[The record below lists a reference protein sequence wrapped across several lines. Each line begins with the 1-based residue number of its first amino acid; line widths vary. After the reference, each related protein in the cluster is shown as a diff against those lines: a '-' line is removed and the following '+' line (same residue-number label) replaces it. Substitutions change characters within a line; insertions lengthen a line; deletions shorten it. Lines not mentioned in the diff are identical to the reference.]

1 VPFRRLAAALFA
13 LAALF
18 AVHPADAADPRLEDL
33 SIGRAN
39 APVTIVEYSS
49 YTCPHCAAF
58 RQETRP
64 WLIETFVNSGRARL
78 VFSDFPLDGVAMA
91 ASMLVHAAP
100 RANAEALSEAFFSE
114 QRTWMHA
121 ANPRQALSGIAALAG
136 MSPQAIDAALAE
148 QALFQGMLHKRNAA
162 SRDHGIDSTP
172 TLLIN
177 GRTIAANSPRKELA
191 AAIAAAEAE
200 AGVKP

>member
-1 VPFRRLAAALFA
+1 MPFRRSAALLFA
-13 LAALF
+13 FAALF
-18 AVHPADAADPRLEDL
+18 AVRPADAADPRLEDL
-33 SIGRAN
+33 SVGRAN

-58 RQETRP
+58 HQETRP

-78 VFSDFPLDGVAMA
+78 VLSDFPLDGVAMA

-121 ANPRQALSGIAALAG
+121 ANPRQTLSGIAALAG
-136 MSPQAIDAALAE
+136 MSPQAIDAALAD
-148 QALFQGMLHKRNAA
+148 QALFQGILDKRNAA

-177 GRTIAANSPRKELA
+177 GRSIAANSPRKELA